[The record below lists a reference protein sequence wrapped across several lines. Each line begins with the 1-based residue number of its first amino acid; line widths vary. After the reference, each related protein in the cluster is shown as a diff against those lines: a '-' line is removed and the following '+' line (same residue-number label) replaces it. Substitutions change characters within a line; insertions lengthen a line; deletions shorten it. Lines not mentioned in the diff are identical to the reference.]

1 MGARVDFVCFE
12 DFVNDAHGPD
22 SLAQP
27 HSSRTMKPRFGCSL
41 FFSGATWH
49 LVYEISLLR
58 LLRHVNYSRVA
69 QPGAIAITSNNPTD
83 QELTAMVQ
91 FNDVLTALAARESQ
105 NAHQCESEGLFHLIE

>member
-41 FFSGATWH
+41 FFSGATWY
-49 LVYEISLLR
+49 LVYEIKVRSANWIDCVR
-58 LLRHVNYSRVA
+58 ARSIRTVKNIS
-69 QPGAIAITSNNPTD
+69 
-83 QELTAMVQ
+83 EEMVQ
-91 FNDVLTALAARESQ
+91 LN
-105 NAHQCESEGLFHLIE
+105 SEDYVSNQLS

>member
-1 MGARVDFVCFE
+1 MSARVDFVCFE

-49 LVYEISLLR
+49 LVYEISLLQLPR
-58 LLRHVNYSRVA
+58 EN
-69 QPGAIAITSNNPTD
+69 
-83 QELTAMVQ
+83 E
-91 FNDVLTALAARESQ
+91 AARAADATREV
-105 NAHQCESEGLFHLIE
+105 NGAVYGERLK

>member
-49 LVYEISLLR
+49 LVYEISHIIKGRPFGVGFECLAHSL
-58 LLRHVNYSRVA
+58 
-69 QPGAIAITSNNPTD
+69 
-83 QELTAMVQ
+83 QERNTLY
-91 FNDVLTALAARESQ
+91 D
-105 NAHQCESEGLFHLIE
+105 